1 MSVTEQNLAGP
12 DLKHLDGKTFDAV
25 LVWLE
30 QALRGHEP
38 LPRVVPGESPEDSI
52 LRQERT
58 LMTITRED
66 LREACRRLVRRFVRQ
81 PVDKDEFVAALLR
94 LAKGFALVE
103 VPDDLHALAAAE
115 ERFSSL
121 PAAQQRTLLSTLL
134 DMRAPLP
141 ASFWYQLAGRDPE
154 RFGVVSF
161 SGLLRQ
167 TLPGALQI
175 LPLLP
180 DDEGIA
186 DAVYVV
192 LSQHA
197 QRLED
202 AERDEMVT
210 RIRAEA
216 GNCKPCIQS
225 AVKEWADEQPP
236 VRRQEAVLRDV
247 SGLGRALMAW
257 AAHRHET
264 YKPVSRAARLVP
276 SQKEEPRA
284 A

>member
-1 MSVTEQNLAGP
+1 
-12 DLKHLDGKTFDAV
+12 
-25 LVWLE
+25 
-30 QALRGHEP
+30 
-38 LPRVVPGESPEDSI
+38 
-52 LRQERT
+52 
-58 LMTITRED
+58 MTITRED

-141 ASFWYQLAGRDPE
+141 ASFWHQLAARDPE

-192 LSQHA
+192 LSQH
-197 QRLED
+197 
-202 AERDEMVT
+202 
-210 RIRAEA
+210 
-216 GNCKPCIQS
+216 
-225 AVKEWADEQPP
+225 
-236 VRRQEAVLRDV
+236 VRC
-247 SGLGRALMAW
+247 GGAL
-257 AAHRHET
+257 
-264 YKPVSRAARLVP
+264 
-276 SQKEEPRA
+276 
-284 A
+284 